1 MVQRTSVRGINRY
14 GRASQGVRVMNVAD
28 DRVSAVAL
36 VMETNT
42 DAAAQVDDEPAPD
55 DA

>member
-1 MVQRTSVRGINRY
+1 
-14 GRASQGVRVMNVAD
+14 MNVAD

-42 DAAAQVDDEPAPD
+42 EAAAQVEEELPPTDEA
-55 DA
+55 